1 MKEAV
6 KISCFSRF
14 KIWFKNVKCRKIKH
28 LMSIHGERVYEIL
41 DNVLSRA
48 KDKQIIKEAEEIKEE
63 IIQKQHNLRSK
74 KQIKRGEEID

>member
-1 MKEAV
+1 MVCAICEKTSE
-6 KISCFSRF
+6 F
-14 KIWFKNVKCRKIKH
+14 WFGSLCSSCRKIKH
-28 LMSIHGERVYEIL
+28 YYSIHGERVYEIL

-74 KQIKRGEEID
+74 KHIKRGEEID

>member
-1 MKEAV
+1 MVCALCEKPSE
-6 KISCFSRF
+6 F
-14 KIWFKNVKCRKIKH
+14 WFGSLCGKCRKIKH
-28 LMSIHGERVYEIL
+28 YMSIHGDRVYEIL

-74 KQIKRGEEID
+74 KQIKRGEEVD

>member
-1 MKEAV
+1 MVCALCEKPSE
-6 KISCFSRF
+6 F
-14 KIWFKNVKCRKIKH
+14 WFGSLCGKCRKIKH

-63 IIQKQHNLRSK
+63 IISKQYNLRNKNSK
-74 KQIKRGEEID
+74 KDMNK